1 MNATYSTLS
10 TTPSSPSITLIMAPI
25 TNGRTLFN
33 DIPSGFPEPGKTT
46 VYDTSQTIDLENVP
60 LNGGVLVKTLVLS
73 ADPYMRVQMR
83 PADIE
88 SYMVIFSLGV
98 GKVIRSEREGFKAGD
113 YVYGLLEYSIPSP
126 DTPIFGIIVF
136 KPEPG
141 LRYSAYIGAGG
152 MPGQT
157 SYYGWKE
164 YANAKAVCHLPS
176 HVFLDLLLS
185 AVFLQGETVFV
196 SGGAGP
202 VGSLVIQ
209 LAKQDG
215 LKVIASAGSD
225 EKVQFCKDVGADV
238 AFNYKT
244 TSTLDVLRKEGPLN
258 IYWDNVGGT
267 TLDAAIENAANHA
280 RFLECGAISQYN
292 SKEGVKMK
300 NLDQIYARRIILYG
314 FLVSDLAPKWQEE
327 FYKVI
332 PKKLASGEFK
342 FTEDVTNGLENSGQA
357 IRDVQTGTNTGKK
370 VIVVAQE

>member
-1 MNATYSTLS
+1 
-10 TTPSSPSITLIMAPI
+10 MAPI

-33 DIPSGFPEPGKTT
+33 EIPSGFPEPGKTT

-88 SYMVIFSLGV
+88 SYMPPFIVGQPIFSLGV

-113 YVYGLLEYSIPSP
+113 YVYGLLDHAEYSIPSP
-126 DTPIFGIIVF
+126 DVPIFGIIVF

-164 YANAKAVCHLPS
+164 YANAKA
-176 HVFLDLLLS
+176 
-185 AVFLQGETVFV
+185 GETVFV

-244 TSTLDVLRKEGPLN
+244 TSTLDILRKEGPLN

-280 RFLECGAISQYN
+280 RFVECGAISQYN
-292 SKEGVKMK
+292 SKDGVKMK
-300 NLDQIYARRIILYG
+300 NLDQIYARRITLYG

>member
-1 MNATYSTLS
+1 
-10 TTPSSPSITLIMAPI
+10 MAPI

-33 DIPSGFPEPGKTT
+33 EIPTGFPEPGKTT
-46 VYDTSQTIDLENVP
+46 VYDTSKTIDLENVP

-83 PADIE
+83 EADIE
-88 SYMVIFSLGV
+88 SYMPPFIVGQPIFSLGV
-98 GKVIRSEREGFKAGD
+98 GKILRSERDGFKPGG
-113 YVYGLLEYSIPSP
+113 YVYGLLDHAEYSLPSP
-126 DTPIFGIIVF
+126 DVPVFGIRVLN
-136 KPEPG
+136 PEPG
-141 LRYSAYIGAGG
+141 LQYSAYVGAGG

-164 YANAKAVCHLPS
+164 YANAKA
-176 HVFLDLLLS
+176 
-185 AVFLQGETVFV
+185 GETVFV

-238 AFNYKT
+238 VFNYKT
-244 TSTLDVLRKEGPLN
+244 ASTLDILRQEGPLN

-292 SKEGVKMK
+292 SKDGVNMK
-300 NLDQIYARRIILYG
+300 NLDQIYARRITLYG
-314 FLVSDLAPKWQEE
+314 FLISDLAPKWEEE

-342 FTEDVTNGLENSGQA
+342 FREDITTGLENSGQA
-357 IRDVQTGTNTGKK
+357 IRDVQIGANTGKK

>member
-1 MNATYSTLS
+1 
-10 TTPSSPSITLIMAPI
+10 MAPI

-33 DIPSGFPEPGKTT
+33 EIPTGFPEPGKTT
-46 VYDTSQTIDLENVP
+46 VYDTSKTIDLESVP

-83 PADIE
+83 QADIE
-88 SYMVIFSLGV
+88 SYMPPFIVGQPIFSLGV
-98 GKVIRSEREGFKAGD
+98 GKVIRSENNGFKPGD
-113 YVYGLLEYSIPSP
+113 YVYGLLDHAEYSMPNP
-126 DTPIFGIIVF
+126 DVPVFGITVF
-136 KPEPG
+136 TPEPG
-141 LRYSAYIGAGG
+141 LRYSAYVGAAG

-164 YANAKAVCHLPS
+164 YANAKP
-176 HVFLDLLLS
+176 
-185 AVFLQGETVFV
+185 GETVFV

-215 LKVIASAGSD
+215 LKVITSAGSD

-244 TSTLDVLRKEGPLN
+244 ASTLDVLRKEGPLHV
-258 IYWDNVGGT
+258 YWDNVGGT

-292 SKEGVKMK
+292 SKDGVNMK

-314 FLVSDLAPKWQEE
+314 FLISDLAPKWQEE

-332 PKKLASGEFK
+332 PKKLASGELK
-342 FTEDVTNGLENSGQA
+342 FREDVTQGLENSGQA
-357 IRDVQTGTNTGKK
+357 IRDVQIGTNTGKK